1 QAEPRSEAIYQALA
15 QVDQVF
21 WVNHLTFVAREDTDP
36 SSVAAAM
43 RVAVRAIDPQQP
55 IESIMTMESRLSAT
69 VAEPRFRSLLLV
81 VFSSLALVLAAIG
94 IYGVLA
100 YGVAERTREM
110 GIRIAL
116 GAAPRSVVRLVLAS
130 TARLTIP
137 GLALGIGASLAA
149 TRLLKVFLYQIQPT
163 DPFTFGA
170 ATIVLLV
177 AALCAG
183 YGPARRASRID
194 PVITMK

>member
-1 QAEPRSEAIYQALA
+1 
-15 QVDQVF
+15 
-21 WVNHLTFVAREDTDP
+21 
-36 SSVAAAM
+36 
-43 RVAVRAIDPQQP
+43 
-55 IESIMTMESRLSAT
+55 
-69 VAEPRFRSLLLV
+69 V

-100 YGVAERTREM
+100 YGVAERTREI
-110 GIRIAL
+110 GIRMAL
-116 GAAPRSVVRLVLAS
+116 GAAPRTVVRLVLAS

-137 GLALGIGASLAA
+137 GLALGIGASLAV

-170 ATIVLLV
+170 ATVVLLV
-177 AALCAG
+177 VALCAG